1 VQTVKLNSGKAG
13 LDIDESDFGKLGFGS
28 KPAPKEHRQEENRKA
43 GKKNKPQFSNDD
55 FPTL

>member
-1 VQTVKLNSGKAG
+1 MKLNSGKAG

-28 KPAPKEHRQEENRKA
+28 KPVAREQRQEENRKG
-43 GKKNKPQFSNDD
+43 GKKNKLQFSNDD